1 MQYSGGGLMVF
12 ERRLDQTLGK
22 PGAWM
27 VTTDNEKQRLTV
39 VVRLTRIE
47 GQASI
52 YTNNSIQ
59 NRRGVSTEWTG
70 LDMSRL
76 GWTCP
81 DLCGHV
87 QTGVDMSRPGWTCP
101 DWCAHVQTGVDM
113 SRPGWTCPDWG
124 GHVQIGVDMSR
135 LGWACPDWVD
145 ISRLGWACPDWG
157 VHVQIGVD
165 ISRLVWTCPDWG
177 GHVQTGVDMSRLE
190 WTCPPHFCRRVFSGL
205 MQIRSLTP
213 RPGVTGPRWGLG
225 LQTPL

>member
-1 MQYSGGGLMVF
+1 MSCFVGIGLGLKNLVLFTSLLYDMQYSGGGLMVF

-81 DLCGHV
+81 DWCGHV
-87 QTGVDMSRPGWTCP
+87 QTRVGMSRLGG
-101 DWCAHVQTGVDM
+101 HIQTGVGM
-113 SRPGWTCPDWG
+113 SRLGCTCPDWG
-124 GHVQIGVDMSR
+124 GHFQIGVDMSR
-135 LGWACPDWVD
+135 LGW
-145 ISRLGWACPDWG
+145 
-157 VHVQIGVD
+157 
-165 ISRLVWTCPDWG
+165 TCPDWS
-177 GHVQTGVDMSRLE
+177 GHVQTGMDVHPTFAGGCCQD
-190 WTCPPHFCRRVFSGL
+190 
-205 MQIRSLTP
+205 
-213 RPGVTGPRWGLG
+213 
-225 LQTPL
+225 

>member
-1 MQYSGGGLMVF
+1 MVF

-52 YTNNSIQ
+52 YTNNSTEPQ
-59 NRRGVSTEWTG
+59 GCLNGVDRAGHVQTGVDMSRFVWTCPDWSGHVQTRVDMSRLVCTCPDWGGHVQTG

-81 DLCGHV
+81 DWCGHV
-87 QTGVDMSRPGWTCP
+87 QTRVGMSRLEWTY
-101 DWCAHVQTGVDM
+101 
-113 SRPGWTCPDWG
+113 PDWG
-124 GHVQIGVDMSR
+124 GHAQTGVYMSR
-135 LGWACPDWVD
+135 LGWTFPDW
-145 ISRLGWACPDWG
+145 C
-157 VHVQIGVD
+157 
-165 ISRLVWTCPDWG
+165 

-190 WTCPPHFCRRVFSGL
+190 WTCPDWNGRPPHFCRRVFSGL

-225 LQTPL
+225 FQTPL